1 MNTELVSLL
10 LKNRWRKY
18 FIVFCLFTGIGLMF
32 SVRHLFPVFLDL
44 IAYKMRQENE
54 IVIQPELI
62 SVSAVEVEATE
73 FKYYFPFV
81 SQKEETRVQILKAQP
96 QEAEPLKEDPQN
108 QTHVDTAVEDNF
120 IPVDFELG
128 AGPITIVVD
137 PKESQNSVGNPVKIK
152 FLPGDHCIFGDGHG
166 CVSEFTSPG
175 GSKIIFVSVHSGM
188 GGEADALRDLFEGTG
203 INRALYNKDEV
214 LHNLKTLKGSEIRVK
229 QGDQKITG
237 LALQAVV
244 RISPE
249 YYSTYTELSVT
260 EALDFVIQHLSLDP
274 ELFKQDLLIIET
286 CGWRLPGEPGGN
298 GLKDTSSSVYLAFIS
313 LVNDGR

>member
-1 MNTELVSLL
+1 
-10 LKNRWRKY
+10 
-18 FIVFCLFTGIGLMF
+18 MF

-44 IAYKMRQENE
+44 IAYEMRQKNE
-54 IVIQPELI
+54 IVMQPELI
-62 SVSAVEVEATE
+62 FMRTDEVEVPE
-73 FKYYFPFV
+73 FTYYFPLV
-81 SQKEETRVQILKAQP
+81 SQKEETRVQLPKEEP
-96 QEAEPLKEDPQN
+96 QIEEPQI

-120 IPVDFELG
+120 IPVDFEGG

-137 PKESQNSVGNPVKIK
+137 PKKSQNSFENPIKIK

-166 CVSEFTSPG
+166 CVSQFTSPG

-203 INRALYNKDEV
+203 INRALYKKNEV
-214 LHNLKTLKGSEIRVK
+214 QHNLKTLKGSEIRVK

-237 LALQAVV
+237 LALQGVA

-249 YYSTYTELSVT
+249 YYLTYTALPAQ
-260 EALDFVIQHLSLDP
+260 EALDFAIRRLSLDP

-286 CGWRLPGEPGGN
+286 CGWRLPDELEVE
-298 GLKDTSSSVYLAFIS
+298 GLKDTSSSVYLAF
-313 LVNDGR
+313 VQFVGD

>member
-1 MNTELVSLL
+1 MNSELVSLL

-44 IAYKMRQENE
+44 IAYEMRQKNE
-54 IVIQPELI
+54 IVMQPELI
-62 SVSAVEVEATE
+62 SVRADEVESPE
-73 FKYYFPFV
+73 FTYYLPLVF
-81 SQKEETRVQILKAQP
+81 QKEYAQVQIPKEEPHIEEP
-96 QEAEPLKEDPQN
+96 QKQEPQN
-108 QTHVDTAVEDNF
+108 QTQVDTEVEVNF
-120 IPVDFELG
+120 IPVDFEQG

-137 PKESQNSVGNPVKIK
+137 PKKSQNSFENPIKIK
-152 FLPGDHCIFGDGHG
+152 FLPGDHCIFGDGHA
-166 CVSEFTSPG
+166 CVSQFTSPG
-175 GSKIIFVSVHSGM
+175 GSKIIFMSVHSGM

-203 INRALYNKDEV
+203 INQGLYNKDEV

-237 LALQAVV
+237 LALQGVA

-249 YYSTYTELSVT
+249 YYLTYTKLPVR
-260 EALDFVIQHLSLDP
+260 EALDFAIQHLSLDP

-286 CGWRLPGEPGGN
+286 CGWRLPDELEVD
-298 GLKDTSSSVYLAFIS
+298 GLKDTSNSVYLAF
-313 LVNDGR
+313 VQFVGD

>member
-44 IAYKMRQENE
+44 IAYKMRHEDEFVMQT
-54 IVIQPELI
+54 ELI
-62 SVSAVEVEATE
+62 SAQAEKIEEPNFT
-73 FKYYFPFV
+73 YYFPLVF
-81 SQKEETRVQILKAQP
+81 QKEETRVQIPKEEP
-96 QEAEPLKEDPQN
+96 QIAEPLKEDRQN
-108 QTHVDTAVEDNF
+108 QNHVDTAVEDNF
-120 IPVDFELG
+120 IPVDFEQG
-128 AGPITIVVD
+128 ARQITIVVD
-137 PKESQNSVGNPVKIK
+137 PKQSQNSVGNPVKIK

-166 CVSEFTSPG
+166 CVSEFTSPEG
-175 GSKIIFVSVHSGM
+175 NKIIFVSVHSGM

-214 LHNLKTLKGSEIRVK
+214 LHNLKTLKGSEIRIK

-237 LALQAVV
+237 LALQAVA
-244 RISPE
+244 RISPKDF
-249 YYSTYTELSVT
+249 SGYTELPAQD
-260 EALDFVIQHLSLDP
+260 ALDFATQHLSLDP

-286 CGWRLPGEPGGN
+286 CGWRLPGESGGD

-313 LVNDGR
+313 LDEGGR